1 MTGYYT
7 IGGQDTPVWNL
18 NLAGKGFFYWIFRD
32 FSKKHEGA
40 ATERLGEEVAAL
52 PGMAAEVARVR
63 RLAWR
68 GWASMPL
75 ASAADHQEAVL
86 SALNRIAAGAADA

>member
-18 NLAGKGFFYWIFRD
+18 NLSGKGFFYWIFRD
-32 FSKKHEGA
+32 FSRKQEAA
-40 ATERLGEEVAAL
+40 ATEHLGEEVAAL

-63 RLAWR
+63 RLNWR

-75 ASAADHQEAVL
+75 ESAADHQEAVL
-86 SALNRIAAGAADA
+86 SALNRIAAGESGA